1 MSDVIL
7 RGLMLPESRVSVSNT
22 SNTNNNSVLKGLQ
35 LDETEN
41 QGAQSLRVLD
51 SLKLSESTGSSS
63 KGSIP
68 IQLMSPD
75 DIGVQQT
82 SVKPN
87 RKSGN
92 NSTFNA
98 LANLKPS
105 STPKPKKN
113 DSVLTGLNT
122 ISVAS
127 NTQPNQGVSGLKIP
141 ANYSTTTTSGVS
153 AVGKVGAKI
162 NTAIEKIQT
171 WDRKMGI
178 LDSEIEK
185 QKSSGESDP
194 SKVITRTSQM
204 ATAKKDAVI
213 SRDDAMKAYKD
224 AMTELNETFGSI
236 NSANVSGF
244 KNSYLKM
251 EAMFAAAQD
260 RDKTVMDK
268 SKDFLKAIMTPEN
281 FNRALNYLN
290 PFN

>member
-1 MSDVIL
+1 
-7 RGLMLPESRVSVSNT
+7 MLS
-22 SNTNNNSVLKGLQ
+22 
-35 LDETEN
+35 
-41 QGAQSLRVLD
+41 
-51 SLKLSESTGSSS
+51 
-63 KGSIP
+63 
-68 IQLMSPD
+68 D

-213 SRDDAMKAYKD
+213 SRDDA
-224 AMTELNETFGSI
+224 
-236 NSANVSGF
+236 
-244 KNSYLKM
+244 
-251 EAMFAAAQD
+251 D
-260 RDKTVMDK
+260 RK
-268 SKDFLKAIMTPEN
+268 SVV
-281 FNRALNYLN
+281 
-290 PFN
+290 